1 MSTKK
6 VPAALPFLSDFLN
19 ENTFLK
25 ITVQWSS
32 INTDTDI
39 LFERQSYK
47 ERGKGKKGRKIGE

>member
-32 INTDTDI
+32 INPDTDI
-39 LFERQSYK
+39 LLKGRVTKK
-47 ERGKGKKGRKIGE
+47 EARGKRKIGE